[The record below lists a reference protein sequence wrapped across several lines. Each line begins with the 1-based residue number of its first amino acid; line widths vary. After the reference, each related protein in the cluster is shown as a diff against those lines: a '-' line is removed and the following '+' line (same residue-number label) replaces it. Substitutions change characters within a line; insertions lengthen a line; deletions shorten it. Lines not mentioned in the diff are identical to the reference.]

1 MKKYFELSVIEKIY
15 IKQHAIYANK
25 DKRLHFINPVA
36 LSYLNELQVHTLLN

>member
-25 DKRLHFINPVA
+25 DKRLHFRTPVA
-36 LSYLNELQVHTLLN
+36 LSYLNELQIHTLLN